1 MTNQYSASTI
11 TVNYFTFAYYKKM
24 FKKLRND
31 YHQASQ
37 WAHHHSA
44 VLVLWLTM
52 IAAAFGWQFGGNFM
66 DSQAHASYDPTPW
79 IGRCD
84 ANSGNYVVDTSECYA
99 LANIYAQLDG
109 PDWDIYLQPGEESWF
124 SGTNLDSWY
133 GIDLLNNHVDRL
145 TIMWT
150 SGLGGWSTP
159 SFGGL
164 PYLTHLGFWSSNV
177 SWIDISTN
185 TALERLD
192 VRYHPNM
199 TSLDVSNN
207 TNLTALDV
215 EGNELNAI
223 DLTNLPNL
231 VEAYL
236 SYNNIT
242 SVDLSNN
249 SLLEKFNLASYD
261 WAYLTSLDVSN
272 NSAIKQLY
280 LNWQGL
286 TSLDISNLVALDSL
300 SLAWNYWLST
310 LSLPNTTT
318 LGYID
323 IQYTDVQSIDVS
335 PYVNI
340 YSLNAKYSSLNT
352 ITFGDN
358 SVLNYIELEGNNLT
372 AIDLSPI
379 TNKGTLNYLNLWN
392 NLIADLGTGFDLF
405 TNLWFGQ
412 EMITAR
418 DNHLNG
424 NCLADIDEPLY
435 SFLNNTFANWEA
447 NQTCGRDVPESEYN
461 ALVALYNATD
471 GDNWW
476 NNNGWLQD
484 TSVCDW
490 YGVTC
495 EFIEDSDHVTRL
507 DLQNNN
513 LIGSIPDLSD
523 LVELKSFFLDSWNGN
538 DFDNTID
545 LNLSVFNWIET
556 LEGVGARWALWVTGS
571 LNELLASSGTL
582 TLLQLWSP
590 MEPWVFNIDELSAFT
605 NLREVYLENNIL
617 EWNLDS
623 LGSLSSLTHINLS
636 CYDTIES
643 CAVTGTLNFVANTP
657 NIIQLNLWSLGIAW
671 PLPAAINTLASLE
684 ELSLDENNLTGPLP
698 SLDASTSLTHIELG
712 RNKFSWT
719 IPESWS
725 TLTSL
730 QGISLWG
737 YSLNN
742 RDIIW
747 SLPADWSNLTNLVRI
762 NISFTKIT
770 WQLPE
775 EWSTLTNLDE
785 LQIFF
790 NNITGPI
797 PDSRSVFAGMP
808 FDKFR
813 LNNNH
818 LEGTIPSWIENMT
831 QNFKIDANCL
841 DTNGLSPEMIAVL
854 DEFNW
859 TWESQNNCLSN
870 VQVSKVLSNEMPVP
884 GEDFTL
890 TISYQNIGS
899 QKAPRFQIN
908 EVIDEDIQLMTS
920 VPPGTLTTVNKS
932 LWVWWDACYD
942 DFLINDTGPY
952 YDYMAQVLAWFIGG
966 WENQLPENATS
977 QDIYDL
983 AWMGLIGPET
993 ALQDIRDYYF
1003 NGANA
1008 STGATIVTLLCAFVN
1023 GSDVTPDAMIHLY
1036 ENMGTDCLPAFGVDY
1051 RNYEGQCGFGGEE
1064 WYRRE
1069 VGDLVPNASWS
1080 IILNLRLVPNLTV
1093 WSEHDATTYLVLDG
1107 ENLGSNII
1115 PTPVIVWGSNGGGNN
1130 GGSWNGGGWSNGG
1143 GGGSVGIQT
1152 DDCSSYTPPVDESS
1166 SYYDTKCKKEITNT
1180 IKKTEH
1186 KAPEIKKNILLD
1198 DPIAFTKRVQ
1208 DVMREMKGPYDME
1221 LVQGYVFARD
1231 IWITTIDS
1239 IDNAMMFNSLRRDEA
1254 AKMISTYAT
1263 EILGIE
1269 PNIDRE
1275 CNFADM
1281 KSSSQ
1286 EMQSF
1291 AKLACQ
1297 LGIMWLLPDGET
1309 PDKAF
1314 NPNNLVDRSQW
1325 GTMMSRMIYKGTV
1338 KWDAV
1343 CRYCAHLEQLKK
1355 DKIMNKIDVPTEQE
1369 VRGYV
1374 MLMLMRAYTTLKSQ

>member
-1 MTNQYSASTI
+1 MI
-11 TVNYFTFAYYKKM
+11 KKI
-24 FKKLRND
+24 RND

-52 IAAAFGWQFGGNFM
+52 IAAAFGWQFGGNFI

-84 ANSGNYVVDTSECYA
+84 ANSGNYVVGTGECYA

-109 PDWDIYLQPGEESWF
+109 PDWDITVQPGEEVWF
-124 SGTNLDSWY
+124 SGTDLDSWH
-133 GIDLLNNHVDRL
+133 GIDLVDNHVDRL
-145 TIMWT
+145 SIMWT

-164 PYLTHLGFWSSNV
+164 PYLTHLRFWNSNV
-177 SWIDISTN
+177 SLIDISAN

-192 VRYHPNM
+192 IRYHPNM

-207 TNLTALDV
+207 TNLTYLDV
-215 EGNELNAI
+215 EGNELNTI
-223 DLTNLPNL
+223 DLTSLPNL

-236 SYNNIT
+236 SYNNIA

-249 SLLEKFNLASYD
+249 PLLERLNLASYD

-272 NSAIKQLY
+272 NSAIKHLY

-286 TSLDISNLVALDSL
+286 TSLDISNLVSLESL

-335 PYVNI
+335 PYTNL
-340 YSLNAKYSSLNT
+340 YWFRANNSSLNS

-358 SVLNYIELEGNNLT
+358 SLLSEIYLEDNALT
-372 AIDLSPI
+372 SIDLSTI
-379 TNKGTLNYLNLWN
+379 ANKSTLTSLYLQNNFLTDLW
-392 NLIADLGTGFDLF
+392 TWFHQF
-405 TNLWFGQ
+405 TNIWLMDWFY
-412 EMITAR
+412 TH
-418 DNHLNG
+418 DDKLNG
-424 NCLADIDEPLY
+424 NCLVNINEPLL
-435 SFLNNTFANWEA
+435 SFLNSTYENWEG

-476 NNNGWLQD
+476 DNNGWLQD

-495 EFIEDSDHVTRL
+495 EFMGDSDHVTRL
-507 DLQNNN
+507 DLWNNN

-523 LVELKSFFLDSWNGN
+523 LVALRSLFLDSRNDN

-545 LNLSVFNWIET
+545 LDLSMLSWIET
-556 LEGVGARWALWVTGS
+556 LEEVGARWALWVTGS

-582 TLLQLWSP
+582 TYLQLWSP
-590 MEPWVFNIDELSAFT
+590 MEPWVFDIDELSAFT
-605 NLREVYLENNIL
+605 NLSKVYLENHIL
-617 EWNLDS
+617 EWNLDT
-623 LGSLSSLTHINLS
+623 LGWLPSLTEVNLS
-636 CYDTIES
+636 CYDTIDY

-657 NIIQLNLWSLGIAW
+657 NIVQIDLQSLGIAW
-671 PLPAAINTLASLE
+671 PLPAAINNLASLE
-684 ELSLDENNLTGPLP
+684 ILNLEENNLTGPLP
-698 SLDASTSLTHIELG
+698 SLDAATNMIEILL
-712 RNKFSWT
+712 RMNNFSWT
-719 IPESWS
+719 IPASWS
-725 TLTSL
+725 SLSSL
-730 QGISLWG
+730 QKIALWWN
-737 YSLNN
+737 SLND
-742 RDIIW
+742 REIVG
-747 SLPADWSNLTNLVRI
+747 SLPADWSSLTNLDSI
-762 NISFTKIT
+762 QISFTKIT
-770 WQLPE
+770 WELPE
-775 EWSTLTNLDE
+775 EWSALTNLTD

-797 PDSRSVFAGMP
+797 PDSRSVFAGVP

-831 QNFKIDANCL
+831 QNFKIDSNCL
-841 DTNGLSPEMIAVL
+841 NTNGLSPEMIAVL

-870 VQVSKVLSNEMPVP
+870 VQVTKVLSNEMPVP

-890 TISYQNIGS
+890 TISYHNIWS
-899 QKAPRFQIN
+899 QKAPRFQVN

-920 VPPGTLTTVNKS
+920 VPPWTLTTVNKS
-932 LWVWWDACYD
+932 LWISWDACYD
-942 DFLINDTGPY
+942 DFLVNDTGPY

-966 WENQLPENATS
+966 GEDPLPENATS
-977 QDIYDL
+977 QEIYDL

-993 ALQDIRDYYF
+993 ALQDVRDYYLG
-1003 NGANA
+1003 GANA
-1008 STGATIVTLLCAFVN
+1008 STGSAIVTLLCAFVN
-1023 GSDVTPDAMIHLY
+1023 GSDVTPDSMVDLY
-1036 ENMGTDCLPAFGVDY
+1036 QNMGTDCLPAFGLDY
-1051 RNYEGQCGFGGEE
+1051 RDYESQCGFGGEE

-1069 VGDLVPNASWS
+1069 VGDLVPDASGS
-1080 IILNLRLVPNLTV
+1080 IVLNLRLVPDLTIG
-1093 WSEHDATTYLVLDG
+1093 SEHDATTYLVLDG

-1115 PTPVIVWGSNGGGNN
+1115 PTPVIVWGSNGGWNN
-1130 GGSWNGGGWSNGG
+1130 GGGNGWGESNTTPSGGWGTTLE
-1143 GGGSVGIQT
+1143 V
-1152 DDCSSYTPPVDESS
+1152 DDCTNYTPPEDASS
-1166 SYYDTKCKKEITNT
+1166 SYYDAKCEEEIDATP
-1180 IKKTEH
+1180 EH
-1186 KAPEIKKNILLD
+1186 KAPEVKKDILLD
-1198 DPIAFTKRVQ
+1198 DPIAFTKKVQ
-1208 DVMREMKGPYDME
+1208 EVMQNMEGSYSTE
-1221 LVQGYVFARD
+1221 LVQWYVFARD

-1239 IDNAMMFNSLRRDEA
+1239 IDDAMIFNNLRRDEA
-1254 AKMISTYAT
+1254 AKMISTYAM
-1263 EILGIE
+1263 EILGME
-1269 PNIDRE
+1269 PNLDRE
-1275 CNFADM
+1275 CNFVDM

-1286 EMQSF
+1286 EMQWF

-1297 LGIMWLLPDGET
+1297 LGIMGLLPDGET
-1309 PDKAF
+1309 PDKVF
-1314 NPNNLVDRSQW
+1314 NPSTLVDRSQW
-1325 GTMMSRMIYKGTV
+1325 GTMMSRMIYAWSV
-1338 KWDAV
+1338 KWDDT

-1369 VRGYV
+1369 VRWYV
-1374 MLMLMRAYTTLKSQ
+1374 MLMMMRAYSTSKDK